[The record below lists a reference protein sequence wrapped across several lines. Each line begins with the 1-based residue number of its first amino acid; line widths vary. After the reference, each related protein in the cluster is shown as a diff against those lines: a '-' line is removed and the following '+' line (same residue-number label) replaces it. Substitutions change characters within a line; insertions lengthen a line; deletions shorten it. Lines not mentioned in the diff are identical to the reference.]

1 MPCMGRPAR
10 PPPPPSS
17 ARFKRFGVQFQV
29 QSFCCSFFFSVADF
43 FSRTK
48 SFIDIDFINSK
59 YLFSF
64 KNSKI
69 HRVQYFFL
77 QVISYHDNSNVFQF
91 CVSLTYPFILSES
104 RLNLNFLSEEIL
116 LPSNAKTF
124 NCFKLTLKV
133 SFFLNCIFT
142 FYAFRGK
149 TFLNFWSWSKNNSIL
164 RKLWQTNFNFLIKW
178 LNANF

>member
-10 PPPPPSS
+10 PPSPVSQP
-17 ARFKRFGVQFQV
+17 AFKFKRFGVQFQV

-69 HRVQYFFL
+69 HEVQYFLL
-77 QVISYHDNSNVFQF
+77 QVISYHDNSNVFQL

-133 SFFLNCIFT
+133 FFFFFKLH
-142 FYAFRGK
+142 FYILCFQR
-149 TFLNFWSWSKNNSIL
+149 KNL
-164 RKLWQTNFNFLIKW
+164 FEFLIVK
-178 LNANF
+178 